1 MANTGFMASVRRSLS
16 LLCSRKIYLVS
27 MIIVPMFMAVFF
39 LSLLDEG
46 LPLKVP
52 TAIVDLDRTSM
63 SRDVIRSLKATE
75 HVGVTLE
82 CMSHH
87 EALDKVKSGEIFGFF
102 VIPQNF
108 QRDAVGGRTPTINY
122 YSNMTYYVPGTFTF
136 KGFKTIAV
144 GTSAG
149 VTQAKLSAYG
159 IPAAQASILLQP
171 LSIQDHPVNNPWLNY
186 SIYLSNSFIP
196 GVIALMVMLVTVYS
210 ICEEIKRGTS
220 PQWIATARG
229 SIMEAVAAKLLPQTV
244 IFSIVGIACQSMLYG
259 FSHFPMHC
267 SAWHMILAMVL
278 MVIACQA
285 FALFVV
291 SVVPNLRLGLS
302 MVALVGILSFSI
314 TGFSFPVQSMYGGI
328 AIFSYLIPLRYYFL
342 IYIDQALNGIPMYY
356 SRMYYAAL
364 ILFPLFGGT
373 MLWKLKRHCLNPV
386 YVP

>member
-1 MANTGFMASVRRSLS
+1 MR

-27 MIIVPMFMAVFF
+27 MIIVPLLMGVFF
-39 LSLLDEG
+39 LNLLDEG

-52 TAIVDLDRTSM
+52 TAIVDMDRTSL
-63 SRDVIRSLKATE
+63 SREVIRSLKATE
-75 HVGVTLE
+75 LVGVTQD

-108 QRDAVGGRTPTINY
+108 ERDAVGGRTPTINY

-144 GTSAG
+144 GTSIG
-149 VTQAKLSAYG
+149 VIQAQLSALG
-159 IPAAQASILLQP
+159 IPQSMAGTMLQP
-171 LSIQDHPVNNPWLNY
+171 MTIQDYPIHNPWLNY

-220 PQWIATARG
+220 VQWLATARG
-229 SIMEAVAAKLLPQTV
+229 SIIEAVAAKLLPQTV

-259 FSHFPMHC
+259 YCHFPMHC

-302 MVALVGILSFSI
+302 MVALTGILSFSI
-314 TGFSFPVQSMYGGI
+314 TGFSFPVQNMYGGI

-342 IYIDQALNGIPMYY
+342 IYIDQALNGIPLYY

-364 ILFPLFGGT
+364 ILFPLLGGC
-373 MLWKLKRHCLNPV
+373 MLWKLKRHCMNPV